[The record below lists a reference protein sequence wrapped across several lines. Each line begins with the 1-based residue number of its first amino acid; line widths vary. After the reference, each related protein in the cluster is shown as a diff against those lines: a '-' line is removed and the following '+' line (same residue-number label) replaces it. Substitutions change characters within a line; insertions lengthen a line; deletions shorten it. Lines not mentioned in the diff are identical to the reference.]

1 MIGPD
6 AVTMGQRTR
15 VQRATIAGL
24 LAAIAM
30 VAVALGL
37 SVAFGDDDGPDPIE
51 SAPPTP
57 PPTTARASSTITT
70 APTTGPPTT
79 TPPTS
84 ARPAPT
90 TAPPTSA
97 PATTVPPTT
106 GAPDRPRL
114 ASDVDGD
121 GTADAVFLAT
131 DEGTGT
137 LQLRVELSS
146 VGARQVAV
154 ETPTVDLATVM
165 GAVDVDGDGR
175 AEVFVRTTAG
185 ASTALG
191 SVFRLDGDSLVRV
204 AFEGVGAEFAVHG
217 AVRHLDGLRCS
228 DGGIELSSAVS
239 EDGRTYDVTVLRYEP
254 SDDAAVFALVD
265 QRSVTAEPDEVL
277 SEVDCGSLPRDW
289 YP

>member
-1 MIGPD
+1 VIGPD
-6 AVTMGQRTR
+6 AVTVGQRAR
-15 VQRATIAGL
+15 VKRAAIAGL

-37 SVAFGDDDGPDPIE
+37 SMAFGDEDGPGPIE
-51 SAPPTP
+51 SAPTTP
-57 PPTTARASSTITT
+57 PPTTARASSTVTT
-70 APTTGPPTT
+70 APTTAPPTT
-79 TPPTS
+79 APPTT
-84 ARPAPT
+84 ARAAPT

-97 PATTVPPTT
+97 PPTTVPTT
-106 GAPDRPRL
+106 EAPDRPRL
-114 ASDVDGD
+114 ATDVDGD
-121 GTADAVFLAT
+121 GAADAVFLAT
-131 DEGTGT
+131 DGETGK

-154 ETPTVDLATVM
+154 ETSTVDLATVM

-175 AEVFVRTTAG
+175 AELFLRTTAG

-191 SVFRLDGDSLVRV
+191 SVFRLAGDSLVRV

-217 AVRHLDGLRCS
+217 AVRHLDGLRCA

-239 EDGRTYDVTVLRYEP
+239 EDGTSYDVTVLRYEP
-254 SDDAAVFALVD
+254 SGDTGVFALAD
-265 QRSVTAEPDEVL
+265 QRSDTVAPDEVL